1 MNLKRHIRTIS
12 LCTAACLLIAMLAPV
27 LAFAASTLNYF
38 NYDKATGKLSGSVYV
53 KDLSKVK
60 VAVYDSAYRSMPLTL
75 TELENYV
82 VYDDKNVPIKMAKVE
97 ADLGLNNAPS
107 KIELYACGQTLV
119 AERTPYYDYYTR
131 LSYYSPDSWRIG
143 PKRTTGH
150 QYFTALP
157 AQSGSLPGSKLA
169 DFIVLNDKPTAIEI
183 DLPYTNYANASTVV
197 QSTYVSA
204 SDFVLTDITANQEV
218 YISKSAARWTSIGLE
233 FREPLIEGHQ
243 YVLKMSDTSDGKEF
257 TLPKEGN
264 TYKARIS
271 LGAYGSYSY
280 VNPTSRAYFDNL
292 NIGQPSPE
300 GTANTT
306 DSGSPLGTMD
316 NCGTGNTGGGTD
328 NSGGGTGNTGGG
340 TGNTGGGTDNSGGGT
355 GNSGGGTDNSGG
367 GTGNTGGGTDNPGVG
382 TDNSNSG
389 TAEPSPTTPT
399 GPAGTPTG
407 PSEGTNGVKLGNGAA
422 TVIQETTPDGK
433 TATKVILDGE
443 QLGNAFGL
451 LKNKDR
457 GAQTVSIEAPANSG
471 PVTAVVLP
479 ADILASA
486 MTGTP
491 DAVVA
496 IHTEK
501 AVFEL
506 PLRLLDLDS
515 IARNFGTELHNV
527 KVTVSIE
534 QVSGAEE
541 QRIKQAT
548 SESGLRLIGGALD
561 FKLIVEGNGKQQEIT
576 DFGNTYAAR
585 VLPLNE
591 AMDPS
596 KATAIMYDP
605 AKGTVTFVPSLF
617 FVEDGKT
624 KVKIMRNGN
633 SVYGIVQSDKSFTD
647 IERHWASR
655 DIQLLASKLVVN
667 GLTETTFGPEE
678 KLTRAQFAA
687 LLVRSLG
694 LTEQKPAAAF
704 RDISSGEWYA
714 GAVGAAV
721 KAGIIAGYEDGTF
734 MPDAAVTREQMAV
747 MVSRALTFLGKT
759 TKASA
764 EQNRILNAY
773 TDQASISDW
782 SRASVALSVELGIMT
797 GKTEQAFFP
806 AEFTTRAQ
814 AATVL
819 KRFLQQAGFIN

>member
-12 LCTAACLLIAMLAPV
+12 LCMAACLLTAMFAPV

-60 VAVYDSAYRSMPLTL
+60 VAVLDSSYRSSPLTL

-82 VYDDKNVPIKMAKVE
+82 VYDDKNVPIKMAKVQ

-119 AERTPYYDYYTR
+119 AARTPYYDYNTR
-131 LSYYSPDSWRIG
+131 MSYYSPDSWRIG

-157 AQSGSLPGSKLA
+157 AQSGSLPGSRLA
-169 DFIVLNDKPTAIEI
+169 DFIVLNDKPTALEI

-197 QSTYVSA
+197 KSTYVSA
-204 SDFVLTDITANQEV
+204 SDFVLTDITVNQAV
-218 YISKSAARWTSIGLE
+218 YISKAAASWMSIGLE

-243 YVLKMSDTSDGKEF
+243 YTLKMSDTSDGKEF

-264 TYKARIS
+264 AYKARLS
-271 LGAYGSYSY
+271 LGNYGSYSY

-292 NIGQPSPE
+292 NIGQPSPD

-316 NCGTGNTGGGTD
+316 NCGTDNSGGGTGNSGGGTGNTGGGTD

-340 TGNTGGGTDNSGGGT
+340 TGNSGGGTD
-355 GNSGGGTDNSGG
+355 NSGGGTDNSGG
-367 GTGNTGGGTDNPGVG
+367 GTDNSNGRTDNTGGGTDNSNGG
-382 TDNSNSG
+382 T
-389 TAEPSPTTPT
+389 TEPSPTIPN
-399 GPAGTPTG
+399 GPAGPNG
-407 PSEGTNGVKLGNGAA
+407 PSKQEGTEDGTNGVKLGNGAA

-443 QLGNAFGL
+443 QLRNAFGL

-471 PVTAVVLP
+471 PVTAVLLP

-486 MTGTP
+486 KTGTP
-491 DAVVA
+491 DAVIA

-515 IARNFGTELHNV
+515 IARNIGAELHNV

-541 QRIKQAT
+541 QRIKQVT

-561 FKLIVEGNGKQQEIT
+561 FKLIVEGNGKQQEIN
-576 DFGNTYAAR
+576 DFGSTYAAR

-596 KATAIMYDP
+596 KATAILYDP
-605 AKGTVTFVPSLF
+605 AKGTVTFVPSIF

-624 KVKIMRNGN
+624 KVKMMRNGN

-647 IERHWASR
+647 IERHWASQ
-655 DIQLLASKLVVN
+655 DI
-667 GLTETTFGPEE
+667 
-678 KLTRAQFAA
+678 R
-687 LLVRSLG
+687 LLVRRTPG
-694 LTEQKPAAAF
+694 
-704 RDISSGEWYA
+704 
-714 GAVGAAV
+714 
-721 KAGIIAGYEDGTF
+721 
-734 MPDAAVTREQMAV
+734 
-747 MVSRALTFLGKT
+747 
-759 TKASA
+759 
-764 EQNRILNAY
+764 
-773 TDQASISDW
+773 
-782 SRASVALSVELGIMT
+782 
-797 GKTEQAFFP
+797 
-806 AEFTTRAQ
+806 
-814 AATVL
+814 
-819 KRFLQQAGFIN
+819 